1 MKMEVEKRF
10 ALLLA
15 APDSDYVTKMYGG
28 YFDVFVEAFGE
39 EGETWDLFRV
49 VEGEFPDSEEL
60 AKYDGYVVS
69 GSPADA
75 YGDDLWILG
84 LCFLLQ
90 TLDAMKKKI
99 LGVCFGH
106 QVWPPEFPLL
116 VYVNVVSTACT
127 GWDVGI
133 RKLRMAESLPPHKYL
148 DELRELPPSPH
159 IIECHQDEV
168 VIPRTFPSYLMD
180 LAGSGATSWRR
191 CDRLLG
197 EDCRGDVLPRDHI
210 LGIQGH
216 PEYTKGILYNLADR
230 LSSFAEEAKASVEA
244 TEPDRKFWETVCRA
258 FLKGR

>member
-1 MKMEVEKRF
+1 MEVEKRF

-39 EGETWDLFRV
+39 EGEMWDLFRV

-106 QVWPPEFPLL
+106 QLL
-116 VYVNVVSTACT
+116 CRALGGRVGRACT

-168 VIPRTFPSYLMD
+168 LELPAGADVIAFSEKTAVEMFS
-180 LAGSGATSWRR
+180 
-191 CDRLLG
+191 LG
-197 EDCRGDVLPRDHI
+197 DHI

-230 LSSFAEEAKASVEA
+230 LAGGGAIDSRFAEEAKASVEA